1 MSYLVLNNRGDILSW
16 SKSSQHAQI
25 HCEHGMTQP
34 LSNLC
39 CAAVGLV
46 ELDDKGEVK
55 AVVAEEEPVEKSS
68 KMTVRDARSRL
79 RSP

>member
-1 MSYLVLNNRGDILSW
+1 
-16 SKSSQHAQI
+16 
-25 HCEHGMTQP
+25 MTPP
-34 LSNLC
+34 LSSLC

-46 ELDDKGEVK
+46 KLNDKGEVE

-68 KMTVRDARSRL
+68 KMTVRDARSLL

>member
-1 MSYLVLNNRGDILSW
+1 M
-16 SKSSQHAQI
+16 
-25 HCEHGMTQP
+25 MQP

-55 AVVAEEEPVEKSS
+55 AVVAEEEPVKKSS
-68 KMTVRDARSRL
+68 KMTVRDARSLL